1 MTRVTFTFKKN
12 GSQRMMHKL
21 TADVLQKHGLGEY
34 LTRDMADQ
42 PMIQKSE
49 PAGDGLDDLDRAQLH
64 ALAKER
70 GVAVHHLAG
79 ADKVRAA
86 LRQ

>member
-34 LTRDMADQ
+34 MTRDMADQ
-42 PMIQKSE
+42 PMIQK
-49 PAGDGLDDLDRAQLH
+49 GDGLDDLDRAQLH

-79 ADKVRAA
+79 ADKVRSA

>member
-1 MTRVTFTFKKN
+1 MTRVAFTFKKN

-34 LTRDMADQ
+34 MTRDMADQ
-42 PMIQKSE
+42 PMIQKT
-49 PAGDGLDDLDRAQLH
+49 GDGLDDLDRGQLH

>member
-1 MTRVTFTFKKN
+1 MSRVQFTFKKN

-21 TADVLQKHGLGEY
+21 TAEVLQKHGLGEY
-34 LTRDMADQ
+34 MTRDMADQ
-42 PMIQKSE
+42 PMIQK
-49 PAGDGLDDLDRAQLH
+49 GDGLDDLDRAQLH

>member
-1 MTRVTFTFKKN
+1 MNRVTFTFKKN
-12 GSQRMMHKL
+12 GSQRIMHKL
-21 TADVLQKHGLGEY
+21 QAEVLQKHGLGEY
-34 LTRDMADQ
+34 MTRDMADQ
-42 PMIQKSE
+42 PMIQKT
-49 PAGDGLDDLDRAQLH
+49 GDGLDDLDRAQLH

-70 GVAVHHLAG
+70 GVAVHHMAG

>member
-1 MTRVTFTFKKN
+1 MSRVQFTFKKN

-21 TADVLQKHGLGEY
+21 TAEVLQKHGLGEY
-34 LTRDMADQ
+34 MTRDMADQ
-42 PMIQKSE
+42 PMIQK
-49 PAGDGLDDLDRAQLH
+49 GDGLDELDRAQLH

-79 ADKVRAA
+79 ADKVRSA

>member
-1 MTRVTFTFKKN
+1 MSRVQFTFKKN

-21 TADVLQKHGLGEY
+21 TAEVLQKHGLGEY
-34 LTRDMADQ
+34 MTRVADQ
-42 PMIQKSE
+42 PMIQKS
-49 PAGDGLDDLDRAQLH
+49 DGLDDLDRAQLH

-79 ADKVRAA
+79 AEKVRAA
-86 LRQ
+86 LRR

>member
-1 MTRVTFTFKKN
+1 MSRVQFTFKKN

-21 TADVLQKHGLGEY
+21 TADVLQRHGLGEY
-34 LTRDMADQ
+34 MTRDMADQ
-42 PMIQKSE
+42 PMIQKKLE
-49 PAGDGLDDLDRAQLH
+49 GDGLDDLDRAQLH

>member
-34 LTRDMADQ
+34 MTRDMADQ
-42 PMIQKSE
+42 PMIQK
-49 PAGDGLDDLDRAQLH
+49 GDGLDDLDRAQLH